1 MTERQR
7 VAKLQNRGTE
17 DPKVENAIN
26 LAILQQRE
34 AGQGSSAEPEAGQG
48 SSAEPQAGQGSSAEP
63 DTQAP
68 PPPTTTPSAP
78 PPYAQPPAQSETPN
92 ETTPEEATPGETP
105 ETSTE
110 ANDRQ
115 EPAAERGNNKPEGAQ
130 PLGECV
136 MCLDATA
143 DYTVYRCGHQCMCQ
157 PCATVMK
164 EKPEAECPVCREPI
178 EDVIRTYQP

>member
-48 SSAEPQAGQGSSAEP
+48 SSAEPEA
-63 DTQAP
+63 
-68 PPPTTTPSAP
+68 TTPSAP
-78 PPYAQPPAQSETPN
+78 PPYTQSPAQSETPN
-92 ETTPEEATPGETP
+92 ETTPEEATSEETP

-110 ANDRQ
+110 DNDRQ
-115 EPAAERGNNKPEGAQ
+115 EPAVESENNKPEGAQ

-157 PCATVMK
+157 LCATVMK